1 MYTCDL
7 KSQKGDFL
15 DLLLKFWMKEKW
27 SFWLNTDRRE
37 FFGLKWG
44 YSEYFEK
51 REFPPKMDFF
61 QKVKNSIF
69 SSSEKFSQRKVEI
82 LVREGLKKNSIS
94 WGGSVQ
100 VIFHFYFLIFFLPM
114 A

>member
-1 MYTCDL
+1 MVIMYTCDL

-69 SSSEKFSQRKVEI
+69 SSSEKFSQRK
-82 LVREGLKKNSIS
+82 
-94 WGGSVQ
+94 
-100 VIFHFYFLIFFLPM
+100 
-114 A
+114 